1 MKGPASRTSPLAR
14 ANPTARGQ
22 GRAEA
27 RIRGQDDAGERGGE
41 PGRGRADPQV
51 AGEHQRDTLRRLG
64 PVPITGVA
72 AIAARGVRLAIAEVV
87 IHLAFQGALDHHLG
101 QLAQQPALAGQLQPA
116 GTGPP
121 GQFPQLETAAQL
133 AKVLR
138 ADKMQAVLYELLAAR
153 LTDAPEVNVNAIR
166 EVFELTD

>member
-1 MKGPASRTSPLAR
+1 MPVNAVVNPAAV
-14 ANPTARGQ
+14 AQ
-22 GRAEA
+22 
-27 RIRGQDDAGERGGE
+27 IRRSQASASET
-41 PGRGRADPQV
+41 P
-51 AGEHQRDTLRRLG
+51 
-64 PVPITGVA
+64 
-72 AIAARGVRLAIAEVV
+72 
-87 IHLAFQGALDHHLG
+87 HHLG

-116 GTGPP
+116 GTGPL

-166 EVFELTD
+166 EVFDLTD